1 MAGVLNGK
9 TALVT
14 GAAGGIGQAIAS
26 ALAKAGADV
35 AAHDRELSPGLS
47 SIAAKIEGLG
57 RRAVAV
63 AGDVRDQGAVTK
75 FVAEAIGA
83 LGRIDILVNNA
94 RVMTEIPLLSLA
106 LEDWRDTLD
115 VNLTGCFLC
124 TREVARH
131 MVSRRTGSI
140 VNVASQL
147 AYRGVIGLAH
157 YSAAKAGVIGLT
169 RAAARELAEYDVRVN
184 AVAPSPIET
193 GMIEPYKGAG
203 WIEAKLAASVMKRLG
218 RPEEVAGTVV
228 FLASDAAT
236 LYIGQ
241 TLSPNGGGYMA

>member
-26 ALAKAGADV
+26 ALAEAGADV
-35 AAHDRELSPGLS
+35 AAHDIELSPNLS
-47 SIAAKIEGLG
+47 SVAAEIECMG

-63 AGDVRDQGAVTK
+63 AGDVRDQSAVTS
-75 FVAEAIGA
+75 FVAQAISA
-83 LGRIDILVNNA
+83 LGRINILVNNA
-94 RVMTEIPLLSLA
+94 GVMTEIPLLSLT

-115 VNLTGCFLC
+115 INLTGYFLC

-147 AYRGVIGLAH
+147 AYRGGIGLVH
-157 YSAAKAGVIGLT
+157 YSAAKAGVLGLT
-169 RAAARELAEYDVRVN
+169 RATARELAEYGIRVN
-184 AVAPSPIET
+184 AVAPGPIET
-193 GMIEPYKGAG
+193 RMIEPYKAPG
-203 WIEAKLAASVMKRLG
+203 WVEAKLTASVLKRFG
-218 RPEEVAGTVV
+218 RPEEVAGTVI
-228 FLASDAAT
+228 FLVSDAAT

-241 TLSPNGGGYMA
+241 TLSPNGGGFMA